1 MSNIPPYINLL
12 AWRAEQQNKHFRQFG
27 LLLFNSVL
35 LAISLIIIFH
45 IVLAYQ
51 IRDINNSVFSLQQ
64 QINKQN
70 LLKNEAIQIQNETNQ
85 LVPRTNVLTHLQND
99 SQQAAQLFNE
109 LSTITPAGVYLTNL
123 SRQNQQVTLVGKTVS
138 SAQIAVLMQNISQ
151 SALLNQATLNVMKYD
166 NSTPP
171 YQNSFV
177 IQSQLKMS
185 QANSSG
191 AVK

>member
-12 AWRAEQQNKHFRQFG
+12 AWRAEQQSKHFRRFG
-27 LLLFNSVL
+27 LLMFNSAL

-45 IVLAYQ
+45 IVLTYQ
-51 IRDINNSVFSLQQ
+51 SRDINNSVILLEQ

-70 LLKNEAIQIQNETNQ
+70 QLKGEALQIQNETNQ
-85 LVPRTNVLTHLQND
+85 LIPRINVLTDLQND
-99 SQQAAQLFNE
+99 SQQATQLFNE

-123 SRQNQQVTLVGKTVS
+123 SRQNQQVTIVGKTVS

-151 SALLNQATLNVMKYD
+151 STLLNQATLKEMKYD

-185 QANSSG
+185 QADSQG